1 MDPFDEAPIR
11 RLLIPMWIA
20 WLVLLGAIHLM
31 ESPFEGHDGLG
42 MRPGGQEAPGGAAPH
57 FQPAAGIAIPTTPPA
72 SPFTP
77 APVLAPFAPTVPT
90 PLGEAP
96 GVVQPQAPSTQ
107 LPVPPI
113 LAPAIPSS
121 LGLPPGAFAPAQPIL
136 NLGLASG
143 GPPTQILSPG
153 APLVLGFSM
162 GPTTLLNQFAQV
174 PVVPFGQVGFP
185 PGTYAPGF
193 GSITGRQVNPF
204 SPTCNYY
211 FFVNCG
217 ASGGLT
223 QQFGY
228 SSR

>member
-20 WLVLLGAIHLM
+20 WLVLLVTIHLM
-31 ESPFEGHDGLG
+31 ETPFEGHGGRG
-42 MRPGGQEAPGGAAPH
+42 MRPGGQEAPGGAVPY
-57 FQPAAGIAIPTTPPA
+57 FQPTAGISIPSTPPVA
-72 SPFTP
+72 PFTP
-77 APVLAPFAPTVPT
+77 APSLTPFAPAQPA

-96 GVVQPQAPSTQ
+96 GAFQPAAPSTQ
-107 LPVPPI
+107 LPVSPI
-113 LAPAIPSS
+113 PAPAIPSF
-121 LGLPPGAFAPAQPIL
+121 LGLPAGAFAPAQPIL

-143 GPPTQILSPG
+143 GPPTQILSSG

-162 GPTTLLNQFAQV
+162 GPTTLLTQFAQI
-174 PVVPFGQVGFP
+174 PIVPFGQVGFP
-185 PGTYAPGF
+185 PQIYTPGF
-193 GSITGRQVNPF
+193 GSVTGRQVNPF

>member
-11 RLLIPMWIA
+11 RLLVPMWIA
-20 WLVLLGAIHLM
+20 WLILLAATYLM
-31 ESPFEGHDGLG
+31 EPSFGGHGRT
-42 MRPGGQEAPGGAAPH
+42 MRPGGEMSPGIQAPH
-57 FQPAAGIAIPTTPPA
+57 YQPAANIQIPSTPPA
-72 SPFTP
+72 TPFTP
-77 APVLAPFAPTVPT
+77 APQVAPFNPAVPT

-96 GVVQPQAPSTQ
+96 GVFQPASPSTQ

-113 LAPAIPSS
+113 LAPAIPST

-136 NLGLASG
+136 NVGLANG
-143 GPPTQILSPG
+143 GPPTQILSAG

-162 GPTTLLNQFAQV
+162 GPTTLLTQFAQV
-174 PVVPFGQVGFP
+174 PIVPFGQVGFP
-185 PGTYAPGF
+185 PATYTAGF
-193 GSITGRQVNPF
+193 GSVTGRQANPF

-217 ASGGLT
+217 AQGGLT